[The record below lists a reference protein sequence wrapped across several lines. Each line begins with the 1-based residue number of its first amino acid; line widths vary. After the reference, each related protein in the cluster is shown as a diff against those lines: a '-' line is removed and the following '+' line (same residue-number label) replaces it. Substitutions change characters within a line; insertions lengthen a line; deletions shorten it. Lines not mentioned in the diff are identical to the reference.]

1 MQLTWFQQ
9 LLFLIAFLCALW
21 LFYNTVKNMPM
32 FTSFTATNGEGFRG
46 GLMITDHQSNDVTIG
61 NCTIKAAYNSAM
73 TSGGKMV
80 VGGPNEQKGLYE
92 VIGKGCRFLD
102 FAIFNDNEKPAIGY
116 HTGGD
121 FLNEES
127 INDPMLP
134 VYDVLNVI
142 QTCAF
147 TGPSPNPNDPLFLQ
161 FRMHTTNKIVFDKL
175 HDAISEKFGDKL
187 YDDDDTITS
196 DTTIN
201 NLKNKLILVIVTSN
215 ANQDSTNPNI
225 NRIDLNKMCKE
236 SKFYEK
242 AGESENRT
250 PQKYVLHSH
259 LTDKKKYSHI
269 DTYDVKRTPSDTESR
284 IFTVKMPLLNDPTN
298 EHVNQKFEKSNKIQ
312 PMKFYVIDDPLVD
325 YEEHFNNNGTAYDE
339 QGS

>member
-46 GLMITDHQSNDVTIG
+46 GLMITDHQSNNVTIG

-127 INDPMLP
+127 LNDPMLP

-175 HDAISEKFGDKL
+175 HDAISEKFKDKL
-187 YDDDDTITS
+187 YDGDIESKTPIQ
-196 DTTIN
+196 
-201 NLKNKLILVIVTSN
+201 NLKNKVILVIVTSK

-225 NRIDLNKMCKE
+225 NRIDLDKMCKE
-236 SKFYEK
+236 SKFYADK
-242 AGESENRT
+242 SGNGT

-259 LTDKKKYSHI
+259 LTDNKKYSHV
-269 DTYDVKRTPSDTESR
+269 DPYDVKKSPSDTEST
-284 IFTVKMPLLNDPTN
+284 IFKVKMPLLNDPTN
-298 EHVNQKFEKSNKIQ
+298 EHVNQEFEKKNEIQ
-312 PMKFYVIDDPLVD
+312 PMKFYVIDDPLVV
-325 YEEHFNNNGTAYDE
+325 YEEHFNNQGTAYDRQE
-339 QGS
+339 